1 MDSKFTFETLPS
13 GLRLVLVPM
22 EGTRTATVM
31 VMAGTGSKYET
42 KNISGISHFL
52 EHMMFKGTSRRPGP
66 LDISQELESIG
77 ADYNAF
83 TSKENTAYYARAS
96 ADKFDLILDVVSDI
110 YLNSK
115 LDERDITMEKGVI
128 LEEINMR
135 HDDPASH
142 VAELLEELMYGDQPA
157 GWEIAGNKETIINL
171 KREDFVNYF
180 NTHYISGNTVIAVAG
195 NIDMG
200 EAEDKVIKTFEHL
213 RAGNPIAK
221 PAVIE
226 VQEKPGAMIS
236 WKETNQSHFYIGT
249 RAYHMFDD
257 RKYAESLL
265 SMILGGGMSSRL
277 FQEVREK
284 RGLAYYVG
292 ADADMYTD
300 TGIFAVRAGVNKDK
314 TLEAIK
320 VVIDE
325 LRKVKEFGVTEKEL
339 RQAKDHIKGSMAIYL
354 ENSRNIASEYGGSAL
369 FFGKILTPEEKLAK
383 INEVTAED
391 ILNVARDVFDNKKL
405 NLALI
410 GPFKDDSEFKKILS
424 I

>member
-1 MDSKFTFETLPS
+1 MDSKYTFETLSS

-22 EGTRTATVM
+22 EGTRTVTVM
-31 VMAGTGSKYET
+31 VIAGTGSKYET
-42 KNISGISHFL
+42 KEISGISHFL

-83 TSKENTAYYARAS
+83 TSKENTAYYARS
-96 ADKFDLILDVVSDI
+96 SSDKFDLILDVVSDI

-135 HDDPASH
+135 HDDPTSH
-142 VAELLEELMYGDQPA
+142 VAELLEELIYGDQPA

-171 KREDFVNYF
+171 KRQDFVNYF
-180 NTHYISGNTVIAVAG
+180 NTHYVSGNTVIAVAG
-195 NIDMG
+195 NINIE
-200 EAEDKVIKTFEHL
+200 EAKEKVIKTFEHL
-213 RAGNPIAK
+213 RESKPVGK

-226 VQEKPGAMIS
+226 AQEKPEILIS
-236 WKETNQSHFYIGT
+236 WKDTNQSHFYIGL
-249 RAYHMFDD
+249 RAYHMFDEK
-257 RKYAESLL
+257 RYAESLL
-265 SMILGGGMSSRL
+265 AMILGGGMSSRL

-292 ADADMYTD
+292 SDADMSTD
-300 TGIFAVRAGVNKDK
+300 TGIFTVRAGVNKDK
-314 TLEAIK
+314 THEAIK

-325 LRKVKEFGVTEKEL
+325 LRKIKEHGITEKEL
-339 RQAKDHIKGSMAIYL
+339 RQAKDHAKGSLAIFL
-354 ENSRNIASEYGGSAL
+354 ENSRNIAGEYGGTAL
-369 FFGKILTPEEKLAK
+369 FFGKVLTPEEKLAK

-391 ILNVARDVFDNKKL
+391 ILNVARDVFDNRKL

-410 GPFKDDSEFKKILS
+410 GPFKDDSEFRSILT